1 MVKMKRLT
9 VKIIVMATLIGFSA
23 CSGNNDP
30 SSWDVK
36 QINAWID
43 KGEWLNGWQARPDA
57 TLNGKAFLDSYF
69 KNRERWDKAFSFMKE
84 NDLSALELRRYDID
98 GDNAY
103 ALVSEYYTKNEGDA
117 RYEAHRKY
125 IDVQYVVSGKE
136 LIGITP
142 LALKQE
148 VLEPYDEARDIEF
161 MTVSQG
167 VNYPA
172 SPDRFF
178 IFFPEDVHRP
188 GLRSGDSTLVRKVV
202 LKIKID

>member
-1 MVKMKRLT
+1 MKSIS
-9 VKIIVMATLIGFSA
+9 VKIIVMAALIGFPA

-36 QINAWID
+36 QIDAWIE
-43 KGEWLNGWQARPDA
+43 KGEYLSGWQAKPDA
-57 TLNGKAFLDSYF
+57 TLNSKAFVDSYF
-69 KNRERWDKAFSFMKE
+69 RNRERWDKAFAFMKE
-84 NDLSALELRRYDID
+84 NDLSGLELRRYDID

-103 ALVSEYYTKNEGDA
+103 ALVSEYYTKKEEEA

-148 VLEPYDEARDIEF
+148 VLEPYDDARDIEF

-172 SPDRFF
+172 DPSRFF
-178 IFFPEDVHRP
+178 ILFPEDIHRP

>member
-1 MVKMKRLT
+1 MKRIS
-9 VKIIVMATLIGFSA
+9 VKIIAMAALIGFSA

-36 QINAWID
+36 QIDAWID
-43 KGEWLNGWQARPDA
+43 KGEWLSGWQAKPDA
-57 TLNGKAFLDSYF
+57 TLNSKAFVDSYF
-69 KNRERWDKAFSFMKE
+69 MNRERWDKAFAFMKD
-84 NDLSALELRRYDID
+84 NDLSTLELRRYDID

-103 ALVSEYYTKNEGDA
+103 ALVSEYYTKKEEDA

-148 VLEPYDEARDIEF
+148 VLEAYDEARDIEF

-172 SPDRFF
+172 GPDRFF
-178 IFFPEDVHRP
+178 ILFPEDIHRP

>member
-1 MVKMKRLT
+1 
-9 VKIIVMATLIGFSA
+9 
-23 CSGNNDP
+23 
-30 SSWDVK
+30 
-36 QINAWID
+36 
-43 KGEWLNGWQARPDA
+43 
-57 TLNGKAFLDSYF
+57 
-69 KNRERWDKAFSFMKE
+69 MKE